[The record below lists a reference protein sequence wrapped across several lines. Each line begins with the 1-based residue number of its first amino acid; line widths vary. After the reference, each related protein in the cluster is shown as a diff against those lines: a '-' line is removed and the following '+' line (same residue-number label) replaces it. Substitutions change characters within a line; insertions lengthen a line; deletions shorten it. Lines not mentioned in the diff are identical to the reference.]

1 MKRTALTL
9 VLLGLTLAGGIYV
22 GGASSSA
29 QPASPIQE
37 LNLSSKVGST
47 CNVRSR
53 DGGDGDSSHGTLSV
67 VTDKWIVL
75 DNIFIPKNAP
85 TSQTNY
91 QTWIPT
97 DLITSIEF
105 IEKK

>member
-1 MKRTALTL
+1 MKRTGLTL
-9 VLLGLTLAGGIYV
+9 ALLSLILAGGIYV
-22 GGASSSA
+22 GGTSSSA
-29 QPASPIQE
+29 QPASPVQE
-37 LNLSSKVGST
+37 LNLSSKIGST

-53 DGGDGDSSHGTLSV
+53 DGGDGESSFGTLSI

-75 DNIFIPKNAP
+75 DNRNTGAYHK
-85 TSQTNY
+85 TNY

-97 DLITSIEF
+97 ELLTSIEF